1 VTQPHQEGEDLLALL
16 GALANPVRLRI
27 VAALAGGS
35 TYVSQLARD
44 LGISRPLLHMHLQKL
59 EQAGVVVGHLE
70 VSEDGRALRYYAVT
84 DFSVVLDATTVT
96 QAAATLPHDRLRGKN
111 Q

>member
-1 VTQPHQEGEDLLALL
+1 MNEPGREGANLLALL

-70 VSEDGRALRYYAVT
+70 VSEEGKALRFYAVT
-84 DFSVVLDATTVT
+84 DFSVVLDARTVT
-96 QAAATLPHDRLRGKN
+96 QAAATLPHDHPRGMN
-111 Q
+111 R